1 MDISLSNPSKIS
13 QELDNLLFRLKSND
27 MTLEHIAEF
36 HAEFEKIHPFGDGN
50 GRIGRLIMAFQCI
63 QNDMIPP
70 LIESRYRT
78 EYLDNLYKAQIS
90 NNFTQLSKF
99 LEFCQNSSLA
109 LIEKFESN
117 IDDDTPAPISKSR
130 NRLK

>member
-27 MTLEHIAEF
+27 MTLEHI
-36 HAEFEKIHPFGDGN
+36 AEFEKIHPFGDGN

-117 IDDDTPAPISKSR
+117 SDDTPAPISKSR